1 MNEPI
6 VSSPEQ
12 PGPASSLFNR
22 LTNLFAAPG
31 EVYDEVKTSPPSTA
45 NWLAPTM
52 ILIVVSWIGVG
63 IIFSQGS
70 IQQMINDQQ
79 ARAIQK
85 QVEKGRI
92 SKAQAE
98 QMQASMQRV
107 AGVAAKI
114 GAVVAPV
121 VNAFATPFWWGL
133 LLWLAGA
140 KALKGGFNYMKAVEV
155 AGLASMI
162 AVLDSIVRTLMIV
175 ATGNLFA
182 NPGPVML
189 VKEFDS
195 ANTTHSILAVFNL
208 MTFWGLA
215 VKSVGLAKLSGVSFA
230 RAAVWVFGLW
240 VVVTAVL
247 IGIGVAA
254 RSVFGG

>member
-1 MNEPI
+1 VASKSAE
-6 VSSPEQ
+6 SPL
-12 PGPASSLFNR
+12 SLR
-22 LTNLFAAPG
+22 H
-31 EVYDEVKTSPPSTA
+31 Y
-45 NWLAPTM
+45 LAPTV
-52 ILIVVSWIGVG
+52 ILLLVGWIGVG
-63 IIFSQGS
+63 VIFSQGS
-70 IQQMINDQQ
+70 IQQQINDQQ

-98 QMQASMQRV
+98 QIQERTEKI
-107 AGVAAKI
+107 AGITAKI
-114 GAVVAPV
+114 GAVVAPAV
-121 VNAFATPFWWGL
+121 SAFATPFWWGL
-133 LLWLAGA
+133 VLWLVGRY
-140 KALKGGFNYMKAVEV
+140 ALKGGFTFMKAVEV

-215 VKSVGLAKLSGVSFA
+215 VKSVGLAKLSGVSFV
-230 RAAVWVFGLW
+230 RSAVWVFGLW
-240 VVVTAVL
+240 GAVTALL
-247 IGIGVAA
+247 IGLGVAA